1 MRSFS
6 LNLEVSVLIADEG
19 VARTLDALSVQYRNN
34 STELTLHQWLARK
47 EHYKFLEGLARLTAT
62 VQ

>member
-1 MRSFS
+1 M
-6 LNLEVSVLIADEG
+6 LIADED

-34 STELTLHQWLARK
+34 STELTLHKWLARK
-47 EHYKFLEGLARLTAT
+47 GHYKFLEGLARLTAT